1 MNWHGLMKKLFGSSS
16 GPVGGFLEDNLTKDE
31 LLLLKHCMER
41 LKLDYKSLFQFSDD
55 MKVHNQMEL
64 YASDKLAPTIKDI
77 FSDPEIGVILKA
89 EVLLNA
95 APAFVKEEL
104 RNFCHS

>member
-1 MNWHGLMKKLFGSSS
+1 MNWNGLVKKLFGSSA
-16 GPVGGFLEDNLTKDE
+16 GPVGGFLEDNLTKE
-31 LLLLKHCMER
+31 EMLLLKRCMER
-41 LKLDYKSLFQFSDD
+41 LKLDYKTLFHFCDD

-64 YASDKLAPTIKDI
+64 YASDKEAPTLKDI

-89 EVLLNA
+89 EGLLNSA
-95 APAFVKEEL
+95 SAYVKEEL